1 MALAVFSLLHALGQW
16 ARSKTQA
23 GEKRDLLRVGS
34 GVAHQLLTESL
45 EQARRC
51 LDKSRIVPNGEYCKE
66 VFKRNII

>member
-1 MALAVFSLLHALGQW
+1 MTLAVFSLFQALGQCG
-16 ARSKTQA
+16 RSKKRA
-23 GEKRDLLRVGS
+23 GVKRDQLRARS